1 MSAVFG
7 IISLALI
14 TLVIAVYLRESGFSG
29 LGLIVSLFGGI
40 LVLLKLLPFF
50 SELLIAVKEISSVS
64 GLKTDYVSL
73 VLKAVG
79 LAYLGEF
86 AGQICR
92 DAGEGS
98 LASKI
103 DLGTK
108 AVIMVM
114 ALPLLKTIVSTV
126 VDMFG

>member
-7 IISLALI
+7 FISLALI
-14 TLVIAVYLRESGFSG
+14 TLILVIYLRESGFPG
-29 LGLIVSLFGGI
+29 LGLIVSLTGGI
-40 LVLLKLLPFF
+40 LFLLKLLPFF
-50 SELLIAVKEISSVS
+50 SELLSAVKEISAVS
-64 GLKTDYVSL
+64 GLKTDYLSL

-86 AGQICR
+86 AGQLCR

-114 ALPLLKTIVSTV
+114 ALPLLKTILSTV
-126 VDMFG
+126 ISMFG